1 MERERELKFSL
12 LDPPPADDA
21 VADAFRGSG
30 YALDP
35 SVSERLLDVYVDTTD
50 FALRAAGIALRRR
63 DISGR
68 RVATLKTIGRVR
80 GPYHERAELELPL
93 DPHGAWPAALL
104 ALLAKLVPVPATKLM
119 AQLELRTERRA
130 FSVRRDGAVVA
141 LLFFDEV
148 AARAPG
154 SEREALFRE
163 AELEAMA
170 GTLLADLEA
179 IAARLERVT
188 ALTPSGVTKL
198 QRAEALL
205 SLGAVLD

>member
-12 LDPPPADDA
+12 LDPPPPDDA
-21 VADAFRGSG
+21 VVDAFRGSG

-35 SVSERLLDVYVDTTD
+35 CVSERLLDVYVDTTD

-130 FSVRRDGAVVA
+130 FSVRRDGSVVA
-141 LLFFDEV
+141 LLFLDEV

>member
-1 MERERELKFSL
+1 VERERELKFSL
-12 LDPPPADDA
+12 LDPPPADD
-21 VADAFRGSG
+21 VLVDAFRGSG

-35 SVSERLLDVYVDTTD
+35 RVSERLLDVYVDTVD

-93 DPHGAWPAALL
+93 EPHGAWPAALL
-104 ALLAKLVPVPATKLM
+104 TLLARLVPVSPTKLM
-119 AQLELRTERRA
+119 AQLELRTERRTFA
-130 FSVRRDGAVVA
+130 VQRDAGMVA
-141 LLFFDEV
+141 LLAFDEV

-154 SEREALFRE
+154 GEREALFRE

-170 GTLLADLEA
+170 GTLLSDLEA
-179 IAARLERVT
+179 IAERLERVLP
-188 ALTPSGVTKL
+188 LTPSGVTKL

>member
-12 LDPPPADDA
+12 LDPPPGDDA
-21 VADAFRGSG
+21 IVEAFRGSG

-35 SVSERLLDVYVDTTD
+35 RGSERHLDVYVDTPD
-50 FALRAAGIALRRR
+50 LALRSAGVALRRR
-63 DISGR
+63 DAAGAR
-68 RVATLKTIGRVR
+68 LATLKTIGRAR

-93 DPHGAWPAALL
+93 GPHGAWPATLL
-104 ALLAKLVPVPATKLM
+104 ARLAERVPVSPTKLV

-130 FSVRRDGAVVA
+130 FAVHRDGRVVA
-141 LLFFDEV
+141 DLCFDEV

-154 SEREALFRE
+154 AEREALFRE
-163 AELEAMA
+163 AELEAMD
-170 GTLLADLEA
+170 GTSLADLEA
-179 IAARLERVT
+179 IAARLERVVT
-188 ALTPSGVTKL
+188 LTPSGVTKL

>member
-21 VADAFRGSG
+21 VADAFRGSD

-130 FSVRRDGAVVA
+130 FSVRRDGSVVA
-141 LLFFDEV
+141 LLFLDEV